1 MAESIITNYYHSDL
15 WTRFR
20 FRETAESTANQ
31 FELEKSRPEEE
42 KCPVPS
48 SSGLADSAK
57 QNATYKALLKEIA
70 CEDAS
75 IRSISSKVLEKWCKK
90 KDRSFTSP
98 SNINSDNSDALEVIF
113 KSFYLRQSIDSISQE
128 TFLNSTAIKCLC
140 NRFLANMKTR
150 SKANRKLLN

>member
-1 MAESIITNYYHSDL
+1 MVESIITNYYHSDL

-20 FRETAESTANQ
+20 FRETSESTANQ
-31 FELEKSRPEEE
+31 FEFEKSELEEE

-90 KDRSFTSP
+90 EDRSFTSS
-98 SNINSDNSDALEVIF
+98 SNINSDNSW
-113 KSFYLRQSIDSISQE
+113 R
-128 TFLNSTAIKCLC
+128 
-140 NRFLANMKTR
+140 TR
-150 SKANRKLLN
+150 SHIQKVLLEAIHRFDLPRNIPEFNCH